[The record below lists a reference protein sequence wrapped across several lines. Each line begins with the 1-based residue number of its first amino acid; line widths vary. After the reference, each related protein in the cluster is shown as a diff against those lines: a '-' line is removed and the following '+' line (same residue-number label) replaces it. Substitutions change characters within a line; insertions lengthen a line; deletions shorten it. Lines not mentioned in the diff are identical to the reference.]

1 MKTHLSTLATRLSLI
16 AIALWSSCHLSYGA
30 LIAHWD
36 FDQGSGLV
44 AQDVSGHTNNHDG
57 ALQGGAETPAWVPG
71 RFGSALGFTW
81 TTAPTAGGKRVL
93 VPPHH
98 ELLLNGPFTISYWY
112 RMDAATPA
120 STFPGIMRIGS
131 QSVTNGNTIGWG
143 FFRTGNMVHK
153 RGNHQP
159 GVFGAMN
166 VGQWYHLALRYDA
179 APGANNNIAYLNGVA
194 VTFTTNWITC
204 TLSNA
209 VAGFPGFELG
219 RMDQFDTATLDDLGL
234 WNEAVSPG
242 KIRSLYTVPTQ
253 LPISYSLADLRAVW
267 AVFDGGPGSSGSVK
281 GATWSHT
288 GTLPGSTNV
297 GDAYISGGSMYIVL
311 GTGTGVSTP
320 LTTLTGTISPGGV
333 AAIGTFPLVGAPAIL
348 VSNANVHFD
357 LNQDATP
364 GAGINDLVDV
374 TGDLTF
380 VNSTISIGP
389 FGSLSPGT
397 YRLFNYTGVK
407 TGSPTIL
414 NTTRYSLSLDETT
427 PGQINLI
434 VSGTSGLVRWSS
446 VGSGIWDLTTSNWF
460 NQVSMANDTFFQGD
474 AVVFDDAGPSQTN
487 ITIAGPVF
495 TDEMLVNSSR
505 NYSFTG
511 AGQIA
516 GTDEGITKLGTGI
529 LTLGTANS
537 FVGDV
542 NVGAGTLRLGNT
554 AGLGTTNGATIV
566 GSGATLDLGANSP
579 GVEPITVQGPG
590 VGSAGAVINS
600 GTGLNNNGLR
610 GRVTLTGDTTFG
622 GANRWDVIGGTLVGG
637 NYRLTK
643 VGGNEI
649 ALSNLGDTGLGP
661 IDINQ
666 GVLTILGTTGAGDPT
681 QPITI
686 NANAV
691 LALWDTRVILNKPL
705 VINSGILRNTTSSGL
720 YASTNL
726 GATTLNGDATFQ
738 VTTNIALLGEVG
750 GTGNLIKVNP
760 GMLFLGG
767 VNSYSGRTTISA
779 GRLALLDGG
788 SITTTPRIEVLSGT
802 VFDVSRLSSAFAVSP
817 GQTLVGS
824 GSIHGSLNVASGLVL
839 PGGENVPAT
848 LTVTNELSLSG
859 GSITYD
865 LGAAITEGAG
875 VNDLINVGGNLN
887 LTGATTINL
896 NPIGLL
902 TVGNTYTLINYT
914 GALTGSEANLAIATG
929 SRYTFSV
936 SVATPGKVTVTVTGG
951 AAQDLFWLGGTP
963 GAENIWDLQTT
974 LNWSDSVGN
983 PERFFAGDKLLFDDF
998 AVTNIVDLVGAL
1010 NPAALRVENGSVDYV
1025 FQGSGKLSGYA
1036 ALTKAFDLKLTI
1048 ANSGINDFTGPV
1060 TVEHGTLE
1068 VGNGATS
1075 GNLGSGSIGISNN
1088 ASVVFNRSDTITLAN
1103 VLSGEG
1109 NLVKQNNNLM
1119 VIPANNSNYN
1129 GSVTMNGGTLRPGH
1143 TNALGTAAGGT
1154 TLAAGATL
1162 DVNGLNLGA
1171 ESVTVAGAGVGNAG
1185 AIINGGGAS
1194 QNALRF
1200 LTLTGN
1206 TTLGGAN
1213 RWDIRA
1219 NPSGE
1224 LRTGGNPYN
1233 LTKVGAGQVSLVDLA
1248 VDAALGDINVQS
1260 GIFSVE
1266 VGTGA
1271 GDPAKTMTVAN
1282 NATVQFWARTV
1293 PWNKIM
1299 VLNGGRNILVGNG
1312 SAVMAGPVTLN
1323 GTVTF
1328 ETAASTSLTVN
1339 DPIGGNG
1346 ALTKTVGGS
1355 LTLLA
1360 DNTYPGATTIS
1371 AGPLQLG
1378 NGTNAGWVAGN
1389 LAMGGNLLTVYRSD
1403 TVTVSNTLTGTG
1415 TLRVRTPQGLII
1427 GNNTVN
1433 FGAIEIGHT
1442 TLGRLVLQPGFTGN
1456 IGALSAGENP
1466 GNSSGDLYQ
1475 LGGALNI
1482 SGLCRIGHWPN
1493 ETTTYIMGGGT
1504 LTLTGAPT
1512 IPPNV
1517 NTNNEQPG
1525 IIYLGVDGTGILTQ
1539 TGGVVRA
1546 HGIVFDARGEANSPG
1561 IDTLNLNGGT
1571 IILGP
1576 SGLKSG
1582 SFDAN
1587 RTFAINLGGGT
1598 LGASA
1603 NWSSA
1608 LRMELTGV
1616 NGNTT
1621 FDTAGF
1627 SNVLSGPLVGVG
1639 GLIKTGSGTLALTGT
1654 ATYEGSTTVNIG
1666 GTLLVRGSL
1675 GTGSGVVN
1683 VGVSNAPGPLPAGAT
1698 LAGDGTINDPVAIYQ
1713 GGRIAPGP
1721 AASFPAVGIA
1731 KLTIN
1736 NTLTVDEGAADMDIS
1751 KNGSVL
1757 TNDLIAVSGAVNYG
1771 GKLLVRFS
1779 GDPLANG
1786 DVFNLFDAASF
1797 NGAFDNYLLPTLP
1810 SGLYW
1815 DTSKLAVDGTIRV
1828 TGPQLTF
1835 SRSGNSLSLSWPAD
1849 VMLQAQTNA
1858 PGIGLNENWVTVDTG
1873 GNSVTVTIDP
1883 GVGSVFY
1890 RLIKP

>member
-1 MKTHLSTLATRLSLI
+1 MKTHVPTLATRLSLI
-16 AIALWSSCHLSYGA
+16 AIVLWISCHLSQGA

-44 AQDVSGHTNNHDG
+44 ARDVSGHVNNHDG
-57 ALQGGAETPAWVPG
+57 ALQGGTETPAWVAG

-81 TTAPTAGGKRVL
+81 TTAPTAGGKRVV

-98 ELLLNGPFTISYWY
+98 ELLLNGPFTVSYWY
-112 RMDAATPA
+112 RMDAAAPLN
-120 STFPGIMRIGS
+120 TFPGIMRIGS
-131 QSVTNGNTIGWG
+131 QTPTNGNNIGWG

-179 APGANNNIAYLNGVA
+179 APGANNNTAYLNGVP
-194 VTFTTNWITC
+194 VLFTTNWITC
-204 TLSNA
+204 TASNA
-209 VAGFPGFELG
+209 IAGFPGFELG
-219 RMDQFDTATLDDLGL
+219 RMDQFDTGTLDDLGL
-234 WNEAVSPG
+234 WNEAVSQG

-253 LPISYSLADLRAVW
+253 LPLSYSLAELRAVW
-267 AVFDGGPGSSGSVK
+267 GIFDGGPGSSGTVN

-288 GTLPGSTNV
+288 STLPGSTAV

-311 GTGTGVSTP
+311 GTGAGVSAP
-320 LTTLTGTISPGGV
+320 LTTLTGTISPGGI
-333 AAIGTFPLVGAPAIL
+333 AGIGTFPLVGSPAIL
-348 VSNANVHFD
+348 VSNANLHFD
-357 LNQDATP
+357 LNQDPTP
-364 GAGINDLVDV
+364 GAGINDLIDV

-380 VNSTISIGP
+380 VNSAISIAP
-389 FGSLSPGT
+389 FGSLPPGT

-414 NTTRYSLSLDETT
+414 NTTRYSLTLDETT

-434 VSGTSGLVRWSS
+434 VSGTPGIVRWNST
-446 VGSGIWDLTTSNWF
+446 GSGAWDLATSNWF
-460 NQVSMANDTFFQGD
+460 NQVSMANDRFFQGD
-474 AVVFDDAGPSQTN
+474 AVVFDDAGPYQTN

-495 TDEMLVNSSR
+495 TDEMLVNSGR
-505 NYSFTG
+505 NYAFTG
-511 AGQIA
+511 AGGIA
-516 GTDEGITKLGTGI
+516 GTDEGLTKLGSGI
-529 LTLGTANS
+529 LTLGTANT

-542 NVGAGTLRLGNT
+542 NVAEGTVRLGNT
-554 AGLGTTNGATIV
+554 AALGTTNGGTVVA
-566 GSGATLDLGANSP
+566 SGATLDLGGSSP
-579 GVEPITVQGPG
+579 GTEPVSIQGAG
-590 VGSAGAVINS
+590 VNNAGAVINT
-600 GTGLNNNGLR
+600 GTALSNNGLR
-610 GRVTLTGDTTFG
+610 GRVTLTGDATFG

-637 NYRLTK
+637 GYRLTK

-649 ALSNLGDTGLGP
+649 ALTDLGDIALGP

-666 GVLTILGTTGAGDPT
+666 GVLTILGTTRAGDPT

-686 NANAV
+686 NAGAV
-691 LALWDTRVILNKPL
+691 LALWDTRVILNKP
-705 VINSGILRNTTSSGL
+705 VVMNSGIMRNSTSGG
-720 YASTNL
+720 ANISTNI
-726 GATTLNGDATFQ
+726 GAITLNGDATFQ
-738 VTTNIALLGEVG
+738 ATANIALLGEVG
-750 GTGNLIKVNP
+750 GPGNLVKVNT
-760 GMLFLGG
+760 GTLYLGG
-767 VNSYSGRTTISA
+767 VNTYSGRTTISA

-788 SITTTPRIEVLSGT
+788 SINTTPRIEVLSGT
-802 VFDVSRLSSAFAVSP
+802 VLDVSRLSSPFAISP
-817 GQTLVGS
+817 GQTLVGN

-839 PGGENVPAT
+839 PGSENVPAT
-848 LTVTNELSLSG
+848 LTVTNELALSG
-859 GSITYD
+859 GAITYD
-865 LGAAITEGAG
+865 LAAAATEGAG

-887 LTGATTINL
+887 LTGTTTINL

-902 TVGNTYTLINYT
+902 TVGNTYTLISYT
-914 GALTGSEANLAIATG
+914 GALTGNEANLAVATG
-929 SRYTFSV
+929 SRYMFSV
-936 SVATPGKVTVTVTGG
+936 SVATPGKVTVTVMGG
-951 AAQDLFWLGGTP
+951 AAEDLFWLGGTP

-983 PERFFAGDKLLFDDF
+983 PETFFAGDKLLFDDF
-998 AVTNIVDLVGAL
+998 AVTNVVDLVGAL
-1010 NPAALRVENGSVDYV
+1010 NPAAIRVENGSVDYV

-1048 ANSGINDFTGPV
+1048 ANTGVNDFTGPV

-1088 ASVVFNRSDTITLAN
+1088 ASVVFNRTDTLTLAN

-1109 NLVKQNNNLM
+1109 NLIKQNNNLM
-1119 VIPANNSNYN
+1119 VIPSNNSNYN

-1162 DVNGLNLGA
+1162 DVNALNLGA
-1171 ESVTVAGAGVGNAG
+1171 ESVTVGGAGVGGAG
-1185 AIINGGGAS
+1185 AIINSSSTAA

-1200 LTLTGN
+1200 VNLTADTTVGGTG
-1206 TTLGGAN
+1206 

-1224 LRTGGNPYN
+1224 LRTGGNPFN
-1233 LTKVGAGQVSLVDLA
+1233 LTKVGNNQVSLVDLV
-1248 VDAALGDINVQS
+1248 VDPALGNINVNS
-1260 GIFSVE
+1260 GTFSVE
-1266 VGTGA
+1266 LGTAA
-1271 GDPAKTMTVAN
+1271 GDPTKTMTVAN
-1282 NATVQFWARTV
+1282 NATVQFWARSV

-1328 ETAASTSLTVN
+1328 ETAASTALTVN
-1339 DPIGGNG
+1339 DPIGGSG

-1360 DNTYPGATTIS
+1360 DNTYPGATTVS

-1378 NGTNAGWVAGN
+1378 NGTNAGWVAGPIVLGAN
-1389 LAMGGNLLTVYRSD
+1389 PLTVHRSD

-1415 TLRVRTPQGLII
+1415 TLNVRTPAGLVI
-1427 GNNTVN
+1427 GPNTVN
-1433 FGAIEIGHT
+1433 FGLINLGLT
-1442 TLGRLVLQPGFTGN
+1442 SPGRLVLQPGFTGN
-1456 IGALSAGENP
+1456 IGALSAGESP
-1466 GNSSGDLYQ
+1466 GNSFGDLYQ

-1493 ETTTYIMGGGT
+1493 ETSTYIVGGGT
-1504 LTLTGAPT
+1504 LTLTGVPT

-1525 IIYLGVDGTGILTQ
+1525 IIYLGVDGTGILMQ

-1546 HGIVFDARGEANSPG
+1546 HGVVFDARGNSAG
-1561 IDTLNLNGGT
+1561 TDTYALTGGE

-1576 SGLKSG
+1576 SGFKSG

-1587 RTFAINLGGGT
+1587 TSYAINLGGGKIT
-1598 LGASA
+1598 SSA
-1603 NWSSA
+1603 NWNSA

-1616 NGNTT
+1616 NGNTIL
-1621 FDTAGF
+1621 DTAGF
-1627 SNVLSGPLVGVG
+1627 SNMLSGPLVGAG
-1639 GLIKTGSGTLALTGT
+1639 GLTKTGSGTLVLTGN
-1654 ATYEGSTTVNIG
+1654 ATYEGRTLVGIG
-1666 GTLLVRGSL
+1666 NLLVRGSL
-1675 GTGSGVVN
+1675 GTGSGTVQI
-1683 VGVSNAPGPLPAGAT
+1683 GGSAAAGAR
-1698 LAGDGTINDPVAIYQ
+1698 LGGDGVINDPVSMLIS
-1713 GGRIAPGP
+1713 GSIAPGLNVP
-1721 AASFPAVGIA
+1721 SFTPGPPFG

-1736 NTLTVDEGAADMDIS
+1736 NTLTLDGGAADMDIS
-1751 KNGSVL
+1751 KTGSVL
-1757 TNDLIAVSGAVNYG
+1757 TNDLVVVNGTLNFTG
-1771 GKLLVRFS
+1771 GRLYIRAS

-1786 DVFNLFDAASF
+1786 DVFNLFDAGSF
-1797 NGAFDNYLLPTLP
+1797 SGAFDSFQLPTLP
-1810 SGLYW
+1810 AGLYW
-1815 DTSKLAVDGTIRV
+1815 DTSKLAVDGTVRV

-1858 PGIGLNENWVTVDTG
+1858 PGVGLNENWTTVDAG
-1873 GNSVTVTIDP
+1873 GNSLNMTIDP
-1883 GVGSVFY
+1883 SVGSVFY